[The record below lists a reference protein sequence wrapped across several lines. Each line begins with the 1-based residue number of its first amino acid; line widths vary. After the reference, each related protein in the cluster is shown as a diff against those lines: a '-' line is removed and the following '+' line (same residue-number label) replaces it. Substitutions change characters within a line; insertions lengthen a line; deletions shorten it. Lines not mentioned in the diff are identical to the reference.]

1 MSSKSTALGH
11 LVPVPLKFMF
21 IYLHREKH
29 IKNMVEWLEFQTATT
44 LKQGIQIYFCRSNN
58 YAALE
63 LSFFSPW
70 MVGSICH
77 LAWLVVPE
85 QAIRSHSFVHPQVCW
100 WNPRLLLI
108 WNLDPS
114 LLGSDSLLCSQHFTT
129 HIHQDLW
136 LEIPLAPALDGCDI
150 NRVAIVA
157 KPRRRLLRIGSLHS
171 LDIWNPR
178 VVSRFIPWCYI
189 LMFGSDACFSCW
201 KNH

>member
-108 WNLDPS
+108 WNLDPRFVRIRFLALFTTFHNPYS
-114 LLGSDSLLCSQHFTT
+114 SRSMVGNSPGTSPWWLRYQPGGHCSQ
-129 HIHQDLW
+129 
-136 LEIPLAPALDGCDI
+136 A
-150 NRVAIVA
+150 
-157 KPRRRLLRIGSLHS
+157 
-171 LDIWNPR
+171 
-178 VVSRFIPWCYI
+178 
-189 LMFGSDACFSCW
+189 
-201 KNH
+201 